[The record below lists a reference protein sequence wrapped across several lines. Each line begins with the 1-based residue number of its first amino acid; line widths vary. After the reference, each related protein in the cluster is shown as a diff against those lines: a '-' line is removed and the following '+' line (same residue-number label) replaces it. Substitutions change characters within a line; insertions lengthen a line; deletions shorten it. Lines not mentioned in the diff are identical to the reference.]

1 MIILEKNIQA
11 LLSGVNE
18 PLGNKLLNFIQNK
31 TCSRFNIDENLN
43 IFDKTHNVFMYENL
57 EEELNFFYQSILEK
71 TPRYPFICIYGI
83 GNALLIKN
91 LVKHYK
97 HLFVFESEIE
107 LFILAL
113 STIDLSEELCSGK
126 IYLVDIQEKKIN
138 LQLRILFD
146 QNDVF
151 LWLNL
156 YEMFINNNFYKKCYY
171 EEILNADKIIHENIN
186 LVIRNL
192 DPDSKI
198 SLSCYENFYKNIPL
212 MLKNIPFKRIIDERK
227 GLFESC
233 IVVCAGPS
241 LQKQIPLLKKYQEN
255 FVIFCVDGAYPL
267 LVKHNITPD
276 YVLNLDFEE
285 YPLEFFKE
293 VNPENKTL
301 FILAASTHPSVVDY
315 LYKKQIPLSIVL
327 SDNLPYQNLH
337 INDFGYLEFGTH
349 VGHACYTLAIALKFK
364 NIIIIGQDLSFDKQ
378 GNSHFDSFD
387 LGNDIDTTLNIP
399 TLKTVAYGGL
409 GEVLTHLAWDD
420 YRKKLEDLFARNS
433 QVNFLNATEGGARIE
448 FSKEI
453 NFELCCKKFKNLNNK
468 LNKSLLKTLT
478 ANRSVKILNKILET
492 FKEEKQNALF
502 CLEHAMRLNDVLKM
516 ILASDRKLP
525 LDFLKNT
532 YESISNFESFLEI
545 NSFLN
550 DGVLKGVIFHKGKL
564 LSEVII
570 SKIED
575 EKEYLLMYLKS
586 YKQWLEIFIF
596 RLQLKCDIYNFL
608 V

>member
-1 MIILEKNIQA
+1 MTILEKNIQA

-18 PLGNKLLNFIQNK
+18 PLGNKLLKFIQNK
-31 TCSRFNIDENLN
+31 TCFRFSIDENLN
-43 IFDKTHNVFMYENL
+43 IYDKTHNVFIYENL
-57 EEELNFFYQSILEK
+57 EEELNFFYQGILEK

-91 LVKHYK
+91 LAKHYK

-126 IYLVDIQEKKIN
+126 IYLVDIEEERVDM
-138 LQLRILFD
+138 QLRILFD

-156 YEMFINNNFYKKCYY
+156 YEMFINNNFYKKYYY
-171 EEILNADKIIHENIN
+171 EEILNTDKIIHENIN

-267 LVKHNITPD
+267 LVKHDIIPD

-315 LYKKQIPLSIVL
+315 LYKKQIPLSIAL
-327 SDNLPYQNLH
+327 SDNLPYQKLH

-364 NIIIIGQDLSFDKQ
+364 NIILVGQDLSFDKQ

-387 LGNDIDTTLNIP
+387 LGSDIDTTLDIP

-448 FSKEI
+448 FAKEI

-468 LNKSLLKTLT
+468 LNKYPPKTLT
-478 ANRSVKILNKILET
+478 ANRSIKILNKILET

-502 CLEHAMRLNDVLKM
+502 CLEHAMRLNDALKM

-525 LDFLKNT
+525 LNFLKNT
-532 YESISNFESFLEI
+532 YESVNKFESFLEI
-545 NSFLN
+545 NSLLN

-596 RLQLKCDIYNFL
+596 RSQLKYDIYNFL

>member
-1 MIILEKNIQA
+1 MTILEKNIQA

-31 TCSRFNIDENLN
+31 TCSHFNIDENLN

-71 TPRYPFICIYGI
+71 TPRYPFVCIYGI

-91 LVKHYK
+91 LAKHYK

-113 STIDLSEELCSGK
+113 SMLDLSEELCSGK

-156 YEMFINNNFYKKCYY
+156 YEMFINNNFYKKYYY
-171 EEILNADKIIHENIN
+171 EEILNADKIIYENIN

-364 NIIIIGQDLSFDKQ
+364 NIILIGQDLSFDKQ

-387 LGNDIDTTLNIP
+387 LGSDIDTTLDIP
-399 TLKTVAYGGL
+399 TLKTIAYGGL

-448 FSKEI
+448 FTKEI

-468 LNKSLLKTLT
+468 LNKSLPKTLT

-532 YESISNFESFLEI
+532 YESVSNFESFLEI

-550 DGVLKGVIFHKGKL
+550 NGVLKGVIFHKGKI

-596 RLQLKCDIYNFL
+596 RLQLKCDIYNF
-608 V
+608 

>member
-1 MIILEKNIQA
+1 MSLLEKNIQA

-31 TCSRFNIDENLN
+31 TCSRFSMDENLN

-91 LVKHYK
+91 LAKHYK

-113 STIDLSEELCSGK
+113 SVLDLSEELCSGK
-126 IYLVDIQEKKIN
+126 IYLVDIKEERVN

-146 QNDVF
+146 QNDMF
-151 LWLNL
+151 LWLNV
-156 YEMFINNNFYKKCYY
+156 YEMFINHNFYKKYYY

-267 LVKHNITPD
+267 LVKHDITPD

-315 LYKKQIPLSIVL
+315 LYKKQIPLSVTL

-364 NIIIIGQDLSFDKQ
+364 NIILIGQDLSFDKQ

-387 LGNDIDTTLNIP
+387 LGSDIDTTLNIP

-448 FSKEI
+448 FTKEI

-468 LNKSLLKTLT
+468 LNKSLPKTLT
-478 ANRSVKILNKILET
+478 ANRSIKILNKILET

-516 ILASDRKLP
+516 ILASDKKLP

-532 YESISNFESFLEI
+532 YESVSNFESFLEI
-545 NSFLN
+545 NSLLN

-596 RLQLKCDIYNFL
+596 RLQLKYDIYNFL

>member
-1 MIILEKNIQA
+1 MTILEKNIQA

-31 TCSRFNIDENLN
+31 TCSHFNIDENLN

-71 TPRYPFICIYGI
+71 TPRYPFVCIYGI

-91 LVKHYK
+91 LAKHYK

-113 STIDLSEELCSGK
+113 STLDLSEELCSGK

-156 YEMFINNNFYKKCYY
+156 YEMFINNNFYKKYYY
-171 EEILNADKIIHENIN
+171 EEILNADKIIYENIN

-387 LGNDIDTTLNIP
+387 LGSDIDTTLDIP
-399 TLKTVAYGGL
+399 TLKTIAYGGL

-448 FSKEI
+448 FTKEI

-468 LNKSLLKTLT
+468 LNKSLPKTLT

-532 YESISNFESFLEI
+532 YESVSNFESFLEI

-550 DGVLKGVIFHKGKL
+550 NGVLKGVIFHKGKI

-596 RLQLKCDIYNFL
+596 RLQLKCDIYNF
-608 V
+608 

>member
-1 MIILEKNIQA
+1 MNLLEKNIQA

-43 IFDKTHNVFMYENL
+43 IYDKTHNVFMYENL

-71 TPRYPFICIYGI
+71 TSRYPFICIYGI

-91 LVKHYK
+91 LAKHYK

-113 STIDLSEELCSGK
+113 STLDLSEELCSGK

-156 YEMFINNNFYKKCYY
+156 YEMFINNNFYKKYYY

-267 LVKHNITPD
+267 LVKHDITPD

-315 LYKKQIPLSIVL
+315 LYKKQIPLSIAL

-387 LGNDIDTTLNIP
+387 LGSDIDTTLNIP

-409 GEVLTHLAWDD
+409 GKVLTHLAWDN

-448 FSKEI
+448 FAKEI

-468 LNKSLLKTLT
+468 LNKYPPKTLT
-478 ANRSVKILNKILET
+478 ANRSIKILNKILET

-502 CLEHAMRLNDVLKM
+502 CLEHAMRLNDALKM

-525 LDFLKNT
+525 LNFLKNT
-532 YESISNFESFLEI
+532 YESVNKFESFLEI
-545 NSFLN
+545 NSLLN

-596 RLQLKCDIYNFL
+596 RLQLKCDIYNF
-608 V
+608 

>member
-1 MIILEKNIQA
+1 MTILEKNIQA

-43 IFDKTHNVFMYENL
+43 IYDKTHNVFMYENL
-57 EEELNFFYQSILEK
+57 EQEINFFYQSILEK
-71 TPRYPFICIYGI
+71 TLRYPFVCIYGI

-91 LVKHYK
+91 LAKHYK

-301 FILAASTHPSVVDY
+301 FILAASTHPSVIDY
-315 LYKKQIPLSIVL
+315 LYKKQIPLSIAL

-564 LSEVII
+564 LSEVI
-570 SKIED
+570 
-575 EKEYLLMYLKS
+575 
-586 YKQWLEIFIF
+586 
-596 RLQLKCDIYNFL
+596 
-608 V
+608 

>member
-1 MIILEKNIQA
+1 
-11 LLSGVNE
+11 
-18 PLGNKLLNFIQNK
+18 
-31 TCSRFNIDENLN
+31 CSRFNIDENLN

-71 TPRYPFICIYGI
+71 TPRYPFVCIYGI

-91 LVKHYK
+91 LAKHYK

-113 STIDLSEELCSGK
+113 STLDLSEELCSGK

-156 YEMFINNNFYKKCYY
+156 YEMFINNNFYKKYYY

-186 LVIRNL
+186 LIIRNL

-301 FILAASTHPSVVDY
+301 FILAASTYPSVVDY
-315 LYKKQIPLSIVL
+315 LYKKRIPLSIVL

-387 LGNDIDTTLNIP
+387 LGSDIDTTLNIP

-468 LNKSLLKTLT
+468 LNKSLPKTLT

-532 YESISNFESFLEI
+532 YESVSNFESFLEI
-545 NSFLN
+545 NSLLN
-550 DGVLKGVIFHKGKL
+550 DGVLKGVVFHKGKL
-564 LSEVII
+564 LSEVVI

-596 RLQLKCDIYNFL
+596 RLQLKYDIYNFL

>member
-1 MIILEKNIQA
+1 MTILEKNIQA

-43 IFDKTHNVFMYENL
+43 IYDKTHNVFMYENL
-57 EEELNFFYQSILEK
+57 EQEINFFYQSILEK
-71 TPRYPFICIYGI
+71 TLRYPFVCIYGI

-91 LVKHYK
+91 LAKHYK

-301 FILAASTHPSVVDY
+301 FILAASTHPSVIDY
-315 LYKKQIPLSIVL
+315 LYKKQIPLSIAL

-468 LNKSLLKTLT
+468 LNKSLPKTLT

>member
-1 MIILEKNIQA
+1 MDHTRKNIQA

-43 IFDKTHNVFMYENL
+43 IYDKTHNVFMYENL

-71 TPRYPFICIYGI
+71 TPRYPYICIYGI

-91 LVKHYK
+91 LAKHYK

-107 LFILAL
+107 LLSLAL
-113 STIDLSEELCSGK
+113 STIDLSEDLCSGK

-156 YEMFINNNFYKKCYY
+156 YEMFINNNFYKKYYY

-267 LVKHNITPD
+267 LIKHNITPD

-364 NIIIIGQDLSFDKQ
+364 NIILVGQDLSFDKQ

-387 LGNDIDTTLNIP
+387 LGSDIDTTLDIP
-399 TLKTVAYGGL
+399 TLKTIAYGGL

-433 QVNFLNATEGGARIE
+433 QVNFLNATEGGARID
-448 FSKEI
+448 FTKEI
-453 NFELCCKKFKNLNNK
+453 NFELCCKKFKNLNSK
-468 LNKSLLKTLT
+468 LNKSLPKTLT
-478 ANRSVKILNKILET
+478 ANRSIKILNKILET

-532 YESISNFESFLEI
+532 YESVNKFESFLEI
-545 NSFLN
+545 NSLLN

-596 RLQLKCDIYNFL
+596 RLQLKYDIYNFL

>member
-1 MIILEKNIQA
+1 MTILEKNIQA

-43 IFDKTHNVFMYENL
+43 IYDKTHNVFMYENL

-91 LVKHYK
+91 LAKHYK

-113 STIDLSEELCSGK
+113 STLDLSEELCSGK

-156 YEMFINNNFYKKCYY
+156 YEMFINNNFYKKYYY

-364 NIIIIGQDLSFDKQ
+364 NIILIGQDLSFDKQ

-387 LGNDIDTTLNIP
+387 LGSDIDTTLDIP

-448 FSKEI
+448 FTKEI
-453 NFELCCKKFKNLNNK
+453 NFELCCKKFKNLNSK
-468 LNKSLLKTLT
+468 LNKSLPKTLT
-478 ANRSVKILNKILET
+478 ANRSIKILNKILET

-532 YESISNFESFLEI
+532 YESVNKFESFLEI
-545 NSFLN
+545 NSLLN

-596 RLQLKCDIYNFL
+596 RLQLKYDIYNFL

>member
-1 MIILEKNIQA
+1 MTILEKNIQA

-71 TPRYPFICIYGI
+71 TPRYPFVCIYGI

-91 LVKHYK
+91 LAKHYK

-113 STIDLSEELCSGK
+113 SALDLSEELYSGK

-156 YEMFINNNFYKKCYY
+156 YEMFINNNFYKKYYY

-285 YPLEFFKE
+285 YPIEFFKE

-315 LYKKQIPLSIVL
+315 LYKKQIPLSIAL

-364 NIIIIGQDLSFDKQ
+364 NIILIGQDLSFDKQ

-387 LGNDIDTTLNIP
+387 LGSDIDAILDIP
-399 TLKTVAYGGL
+399 TLKTIAYGGL

-448 FSKEI
+448 FAKEI

-468 LNKSLLKTLT
+468 LNKHPPKTLT
-478 ANRSVKILNKILET
+478 DNRSIKVLNKILEA
-492 FKEEKQNALF
+492 FKKEKQNALF
-502 CLEHAMRLNDVLKM
+502 CLEHAMRLNDALKM

-525 LDFLKNT
+525 LNFLKNT
-532 YESISNFESFLEI
+532 YESVNKFESFLEI
-545 NSFLN
+545 NSLLN

>member
-1 MIILEKNIQA
+1 
-11 LLSGVNE
+11 
-18 PLGNKLLNFIQNK
+18 
-31 TCSRFNIDENLN
+31 N
-43 IFDKTHNVFMYENL
+43 IFDKTHNVFMYEKL

-71 TPRYPFICIYGI
+71 TPRYPFVCIYGI
-83 GNALLIKN
+83 GNALLIKD

-113 STIDLSEELCSGK
+113 STLDLSEELCSGK

-276 YVLNLDFEE
+276 YVLNLDLEE

-364 NIIIIGQDLSFDKQ
+364 NIILIGQDLSFDKQ

-387 LGNDIDTTLNIP
+387 LGSDIDTTLDIP

-448 FSKEI
+448 FTKEI

-468 LNKSLLKTLT
+468 LNKSLPKTLT
-478 ANRSVKILNKILET
+478 TNRSVKILNKILET

-516 ILASDRKLP
+516 ILASDKKLP

-532 YESISNFESFLEI
+532 YESVSNFESFLEI
-545 NSFLN
+545 NSLLN

-596 RLQLKCDIYNFL
+596 RLQLKYDIYNFL

>member
-1 MIILEKNIQA
+1 
-11 LLSGVNE
+11 
-18 PLGNKLLNFIQNK
+18 
-31 TCSRFNIDENLN
+31 
-43 IFDKTHNVFMYENL
+43 
-57 EEELNFFYQSILEK
+57 K
-71 TPRYPFICIYGI
+71 TPRYPFVCIYGI

-91 LVKHYK
+91 LAKHYK

-113 STIDLSEELCSGK
+113 STLDLSEELCSGK

-146 QNDVF
+146 QNDMF
-151 LWLNL
+151 LWLGL
-156 YEMFINNNFYKKCYY
+156 YEMFINNNFYKKYYY
-171 EEILNADKIIHENIN
+171 EEILNTDKIIHENIN

-267 LVKHNITPD
+267 LVKHDIIPD

-364 NIIIIGQDLSFDKQ
+364 NIILVGQDLSFDKQ

-387 LGNDIDTTLNIP
+387 LGSDIDTTLDIP

-420 YRKKLEDLFARNS
+420 YRKKLEDLFARNP

-448 FSKEI
+448 FTKEI

-468 LNKSLLKTLT
+468 LNKYPPKTLT

-502 CLEHAMRLNDVLKM
+502 CLEHAMRLNDALKM

-525 LDFLKNT
+525 LDFFKNT
-532 YESISNFESFLEI
+532 YESVSNFESFLEI
-545 NSFLN
+545 NSLLN

-596 RLQLKCDIYNFL
+596 RLQLKYDIYNFL

>member
-1 MIILEKNIQA
+1 MDHTRKNIQA

-43 IFDKTHNVFMYENL
+43 IYDKTHNVFMYENL

-71 TPRYPFICIYGI
+71 TPRYPFVCIYGI

-91 LVKHYK
+91 LAKHYK

-107 LFILAL
+107 LLSLAL

-156 YEMFINNNFYKKCYY
+156 YEMFINNNFYKKYYY
-171 EEILNADKIIHENIN
+171 EEILNTDKIIYENIN

-198 SLSCYENFYKNIPL
+198 SLPCYENFYKNIPL

-301 FILAASTHPSVVDY
+301 FILAASTHSSVVDY
-315 LYKKQIPLSIVL
+315 LYKKQIPLSIAL
-327 SDNLPYQNLH
+327 NDNFPYQNLH

-387 LGNDIDTTLNIP
+387 LGSDIDTTLNIP
-399 TLKTVAYGGL
+399 TLKTVAYRGL

-420 YRKKLEDLFARNS
+420 YRKKIEDLFARNS
-433 QVNFLNATEGGARIE
+433 QVNFLNAIEGGARIE
-448 FSKEI
+448 FTKEI

-468 LNKSLLKTLT
+468 LKKYPPKTLT
-478 ANRSVKILNKILET
+478 ANRSVKILNKILAT
-492 FKEEKQNALF
+492 FKEEKQNTLI

-516 ILASDRKLP
+516 ILDSDRKLP

-532 YESISNFESFLEI
+532 YESVNKFESFLEI
-545 NSFLN
+545 NSLLN

-564 LSEVII
+564 LSGVII

>member
-1 MIILEKNIQA
+1 
-11 LLSGVNE
+11 
-18 PLGNKLLNFIQNK
+18 
-31 TCSRFNIDENLN
+31 
-43 IFDKTHNVFMYENL
+43 
-57 EEELNFFYQSILEK
+57 K
-71 TPRYPFICIYGI
+71 TPRYPFVCIYGI

-91 LVKHYK
+91 LAKHYK

-113 STIDLSEELCSGK
+113 SMIDLSEELCSGK
-126 IYLVDIQEKKIN
+126 IYLVDIKEERVN

-146 QNDVF
+146 QNDMF
-151 LWLNL
+151 LWLNV
-156 YEMFINNNFYKKCYY
+156 YEMFINHNFYKKYYY

-267 LVKHNITPD
+267 LVKHDITPD

-315 LYKKQIPLSIVL
+315 LYKKQIPLSVTL

-364 NIIIIGQDLSFDKQ
+364 NIILIGQDLSFDKQ

-387 LGNDIDTTLNIP
+387 LGSDIDTTLNIP

-448 FSKEI
+448 FTKEI

-468 LNKSLLKTLT
+468 LNKSLPKTLT
-478 ANRSVKILNKILET
+478 ANRSIKILNKILET

-516 ILASDRKLP
+516 ILASDKKLP

-532 YESISNFESFLEI
+532 YESVSNFESFLEI
-545 NSFLN
+545 NSLLN

-596 RLQLKCDIYNFL
+596 RLQLKYDIYNFL

>member
-1 MIILEKNIQA
+1 MSLLEKNIQA

-43 IFDKTHNVFMYENL
+43 IYDKTHNVFMYENL

-71 TPRYPFICIYGI
+71 TLRYPFICIYGI

-91 LVKHYK
+91 LAKHYK

-113 STIDLSEELCSGK
+113 STIDLSEELCSGR
-126 IYLVDIQEKKIN
+126 IYLVDIKEERVN

-146 QNDVF
+146 QNDMF
-151 LWLNL
+151 LWLNV
-156 YEMFINNNFYKKCYY
+156 YEMFINHNFYKKYYY

-267 LVKHNITPD
+267 LVKHDITPD

-315 LYKKQIPLSIVL
+315 LYKKQIPLSVTL

-364 NIIIIGQDLSFDKQ
+364 NIIFIGQDLSFDKQ

-387 LGNDIDTTLNIP
+387 LGSDIDTTLNIP

-453 NFELCCKKFKNLNNK
+453 NFELCCKKFKNLNSK
-468 LNKSLLKTLT
+468 LNKSLPKTLT
-478 ANRSVKILNKILET
+478 ANRSIKIFNKILET

-502 CLEHAMRLNDVLKM
+502 CLEDAMRLNDALKM
-516 ILASDRKLP
+516 ILTSDRKLP

-532 YESISNFESFLEI
+532 YESVSNFESFLEI
-545 NSFLN
+545 NSLLN

-564 LSEVII
+564 LSEVVI

-596 RLQLKCDIYNFL
+596 RLQLKYDIYNFL

>member
-1 MIILEKNIQA
+1 MTILEKNIQA

-57 EEELNFFYQSILEK
+57 EEEINFFYQSILEK

-91 LVKHYK
+91 LAKHYK

-113 STIDLSEELCSGK
+113 SMIDLSEELCSGK
-126 IYLVDIQEKKIN
+126 IYLVDIKEERVN

-146 QNDVF
+146 QNDMF
-151 LWLNL
+151 LWLNV
-156 YEMFINNNFYKKCYY
+156 YEMFINHNFYKKYYY

-267 LVKHNITPD
+267 LVKHDITPD

-315 LYKKQIPLSIVL
+315 LYKKQIPLSVTL

-364 NIIIIGQDLSFDKQ
+364 NIILIGQDLSFDKQ

-387 LGNDIDTTLNIP
+387 LGSDIDTTLNIP

-448 FSKEI
+448 FTKEI

-468 LNKSLLKTLT
+468 LNKSLPKTLT
-478 ANRSVKILNKILET
+478 ANRSIKILNKILET

-516 ILASDRKLP
+516 ILASDKKLP

-532 YESISNFESFLEI
+532 YESVSNFESFLEI
-545 NSFLN
+545 NSLLN

-596 RLQLKCDIYNFL
+596 RLQLKYDIYNFL

>member
-1 MIILEKNIQA
+1 
-11 LLSGVNE
+11 
-18 PLGNKLLNFIQNK
+18 
-31 TCSRFNIDENLN
+31 
-43 IFDKTHNVFMYENL
+43 
-57 EEELNFFYQSILEK
+57 
-71 TPRYPFICIYGI
+71 
-83 GNALLIKN
+83 
-91 LVKHYK
+91 
-97 HLFVFESEIE
+97 
-107 LFILAL
+107 
-113 STIDLSEELCSGK
+113 
-126 IYLVDIQEKKIN
+126 
-138 LQLRILFD
+138 
-146 QNDVF
+146 
-151 LWLNL
+151 
-156 YEMFINNNFYKKCYY
+156 
-171 EEILNADKIIHENIN
+171 NIN

-301 FILAASTHPSVVDY
+301 FILAASTHPSVIDY
-315 LYKKQIPLSIVL
+315 LYKKQIPLSIAL

>member
-1 MIILEKNIQA
+1 MTILEKNIQA

-43 IFDKTHNVFMYENL
+43 IYDKTHNVFMYENL

-91 LVKHYK
+91 LAKHYK

-126 IYLVDIQEKKIN
+126 IYLVDIKEERVN

-156 YEMFINNNFYKKCYY
+156 YEMFINNNFYKKYYY

-212 MLKNIPFKRIIDERK
+212 MLKNIPFKRIIDKRK

-387 LGNDIDTTLNIP
+387 LGSDIDTTLDIP
-399 TLKTVAYGGL
+399 TLKTIAYGGL

-448 FSKEI
+448 FTKEI

-468 LNKSLLKTLT
+468 LNKYPPKTLT

-502 CLEHAMRLNDVLKM
+502 CLEDAMRLNDALKM
-516 ILASDRKLP
+516 ILTSDRKLP

-532 YESISNFESFLEI
+532 YESVSNFESFLEI
-545 NSFLN
+545 NSLLN

-564 LSEVII
+564 LSEVVI

-596 RLQLKCDIYNFL
+596 RLQLKYDIYNFL

>member
-1 MIILEKNIQA
+1 MTILEKNIQA

-43 IFDKTHNVFMYENL
+43 IYDKTHNVFMYENL

-71 TPRYPFICIYGI
+71 TPRYPFVCIYGI

-91 LVKHYK
+91 LAKHYK

-156 YEMFINNNFYKKCYY
+156 YEMFINNNFYKKYYY

-267 LVKHNITPD
+267 LIKHNITPD

-315 LYKKQIPLSIVL
+315 LYKKQIPLSIAL

-349 VGHACYTLAIALKFK
+349 VGHACYTLAIALKFE
-364 NIIIIGQDLSFDKQ
+364 NIILVGQDLSFDKQ

-387 LGNDIDTTLNIP
+387 LGSDIDTTLDIP
-399 TLKTVAYGGL
+399 TLKTIAYGGL

-433 QVNFLNATEGGARIE
+433 QVNFLNATEGGARID
-448 FSKEI
+448 FTKEI
-453 NFELCCKKFKNLNNK
+453 NFELCCKKFKNLNSK
-468 LNKSLLKTLT
+468 LNKSLPKTLT
-478 ANRSVKILNKILET
+478 ANRSIKILNKILET

-532 YESISNFESFLEI
+532 YESVSKFESFLEI
-545 NSFLN
+545 NFFLN

-564 LSEVII
+564 LSEVVI

-575 EKEYLLMYLKS
+575 EEEYLLMYLKS
-586 YKQWLEIFIF
+586 YKRWLEIFIF

>member
-1 MIILEKNIQA
+1 MTILEKNIQA

-43 IFDKTHNVFMYENL
+43 IYDKTHNVFMYENL

-71 TPRYPFICIYGI
+71 TPRYPFVCIYGI

-91 LVKHYK
+91 LAKHYK

-113 STIDLSEELCSGK
+113 STLDLSEELCSGK

-156 YEMFINNNFYKKCYY
+156 YEMFINNNFYKKYYY

-186 LVIRNL
+186 LIIRNL

-301 FILAASTHPSVVDY
+301 FILAASTYPSVVDY
-315 LYKKQIPLSIVL
+315 LYKKRIPLSIVL

-387 LGNDIDTTLNIP
+387 LGSDIDTTLNIP

-468 LNKSLLKTLT
+468 LNKSLPKTLT

-532 YESISNFESFLEI
+532 YESVSNFESFLEI
-545 NSFLN
+545 NSLLN
-550 DGVLKGVIFHKGKL
+550 DGVLKGVVFHKGKL
-564 LSEVII
+564 LSEVVI

-596 RLQLKCDIYNFL
+596 RLQLKYDIYNFL

>member
-1 MIILEKNIQA
+1 MTILEKNIQA

-43 IFDKTHNVFMYENL
+43 IYDKTHNVFMYENL

-91 LVKHYK
+91 LAKHYK

-113 STIDLSEELCSGK
+113 STLDLSEELCSGK

-156 YEMFINNNFYKKCYY
+156 YEMFINNNFYKKYYY

-212 MLKNIPFKRIIDERK
+212 MLKNIPFKRIIDKRK

-301 FILAASTHPSVVDY
+301 FILAASTHSSVVDY

-387 LGNDIDTTLNIP
+387 LGSDIDTTLDIP
-399 TLKTVAYGGL
+399 TLKTIAYGGL

-448 FSKEI
+448 FTKEI

-468 LNKSLLKTLT
+468 LNKYPPKTLT

-532 YESISNFESFLEI
+532 YESVSNFESFLEI
-545 NSFLN
+545 NSLLN

-564 LSEVII
+564 LSEVVI

-596 RLQLKCDIYNFL
+596 RLQLKYDIYNFL

>member
-1 MIILEKNIQA
+1 MTILEKNIQA

-31 TCSRFNIDENLN
+31 TCSRFSIDENLN
-43 IFDKTHNVFMYENL
+43 IYDKTHNVFMYENL
-57 EEELNFFYQSILEK
+57 EEEINFFYQSILEK

-91 LVKHYK
+91 LAKHYK

-113 STIDLSEELCSGK
+113 STLDLSEELCSGK

-156 YEMFINNNFYKKCYY
+156 YEMFINNNFYKKYYY

-212 MLKNIPFKRIIDERK
+212 MLKNIPFKRIIDKRK

-387 LGNDIDTTLNIP
+387 LGSDIDTILDIP
-399 TLKTVAYGGL
+399 TLKTIAYGGL

-448 FSKEI
+448 FTKEI

-468 LNKSLLKTLT
+468 LNKYPPKTLT

-532 YESISNFESFLEI
+532 YESVSNFESFLEI
-545 NSFLN
+545 NSLLN

-564 LSEVII
+564 LSEVVI

-596 RLQLKCDIYNFL
+596 RLQLKYDIYNFL

>member
-1 MIILEKNIQA
+1 MTILEKNIQA

-43 IFDKTHNVFMYENL
+43 IFDKTHNVFMYEKL

-71 TPRYPFICIYGI
+71 TPRYPFVCIYGI
-83 GNALLIKN
+83 GNALLIKD

-113 STIDLSEELCSGK
+113 STLDLSEELCSGK

-276 YVLNLDFEE
+276 YVLNLDLEE

-364 NIIIIGQDLSFDKQ
+364 NIILIGQDLSFDKQ

-387 LGNDIDTTLNIP
+387 LGSDIDTTLDIP

-448 FSKEI
+448 FTKEI

-468 LNKSLLKTLT
+468 LNKSLPKTLT
-478 ANRSVKILNKILET
+478 TNRSVKILNKILET

-516 ILASDRKLP
+516 ILASDKKLP

-532 YESISNFESFLEI
+532 YESVSNFESFLEI
-545 NSFLN
+545 NSLLN

-596 RLQLKCDIYNFL
+596 RLQLKYDIYNFL

>member
-1 MIILEKNIQA
+1 MSLLEKNIQA

-57 EEELNFFYQSILEK
+57 EEEINFFYQSILEK
-71 TPRYPFICIYGI
+71 TPRYPFVCIYGI

-91 LVKHYK
+91 LAKHYK

-126 IYLVDIQEKKIN
+126 IYLVDIEEERVDM
-138 LQLRILFD
+138 QLRILFD

-156 YEMFINNNFYKKCYY
+156 YEMFINNNFYKKYYY
-171 EEILNADKIIHENIN
+171 EEILNTDKIIHENIN

-267 LVKHNITPD
+267 LVKHDIIPD

-315 LYKKQIPLSIVL
+315 LYKKQIPLSIAL
-327 SDNLPYQNLH
+327 SDNLPYQKLH

-364 NIIIIGQDLSFDKQ
+364 NIILVGQDLSFDKQ

-387 LGNDIDTTLNIP
+387 LGSDIDTTLDIP

-448 FSKEI
+448 FAKEI

-468 LNKSLLKTLT
+468 LNKYPPKTLT
-478 ANRSVKILNKILET
+478 ANRSIKILNKILET

-502 CLEHAMRLNDVLKM
+502 CLEHAMRLNDALKM

-525 LDFLKNT
+525 LNFLKNT
-532 YESISNFESFLEI
+532 YESVNKFESFLEI
-545 NSFLN
+545 NSLLN

-596 RLQLKCDIYNFL
+596 RSQLKYDIYNFL

>member
-1 MIILEKNIQA
+1 
-11 LLSGVNE
+11 
-18 PLGNKLLNFIQNK
+18 
-31 TCSRFNIDENLN
+31 
-43 IFDKTHNVFMYENL
+43 
-57 EEELNFFYQSILEK
+57 
-71 TPRYPFICIYGI
+71 
-83 GNALLIKN
+83 
-91 LVKHYK
+91 
-97 HLFVFESEIE
+97 
-107 LFILAL
+107 
-113 STIDLSEELCSGK
+113 
-126 IYLVDIQEKKIN
+126 
-138 LQLRILFD
+138 
-146 QNDVF
+146 
-151 LWLNL
+151 
-156 YEMFINNNFYKKCYY
+156 
-171 EEILNADKIIHENIN
+171 
-186 LVIRNL
+186 
-192 DPDSKI
+192 PDSKI

-212 MLKNIPFKRIIDERK
+212 MLKNIPFKRIIDKRK

-387 LGNDIDTTLNIP
+387 LGSDIDTTLDIP
-399 TLKTVAYGGL
+399 TLKTIAYGGL

-448 FSKEI
+448 FTKEI

-468 LNKSLLKTLT
+468 LNKYPPKTLT

-502 CLEHAMRLNDVLKM
+502 CLEHAMRLNDV
-516 ILASDRKLP
+516 
-525 LDFLKNT
+525 
-532 YESISNFESFLEI
+532 
-545 NSFLN
+545 
-550 DGVLKGVIFHKGKL
+550 
-564 LSEVII
+564 
-570 SKIED
+570 
-575 EKEYLLMYLKS
+575 
-586 YKQWLEIFIF
+586 
-596 RLQLKCDIYNFL
+596 
-608 V
+608 

>member
-1 MIILEKNIQA
+1 MTILEKNIQA

-43 IFDKTHNVFMYENL
+43 IYDKTHNVFMYENL

-71 TPRYPFICIYGI
+71 TPRYPFVCIYGI

-91 LVKHYK
+91 LAKHYK

-113 STIDLSEELCSGK
+113 SMLDLSEELCSGK

-156 YEMFINNNFYKKCYY
+156 YEMFINNNFYKKYYY

-267 LVKHNITPD
+267 LIKHNITPD

-315 LYKKQIPLSIVL
+315 LYKKQIPLSIAL

-364 NIIIIGQDLSFDKQ
+364 NIILIGQDLSFDKQ

-387 LGNDIDTTLNIP
+387 LGSDIDTTLDIP

-448 FSKEI
+448 FTKEI

-468 LNKSLLKTLT
+468 LNKYPPKTLT

-502 CLEHAMRLNDVLKM
+502 CLEHAMRLNDALKM

-532 YESISNFESFLEI
+532 YESVSNFESFLEI

-550 DGVLKGVIFHKGKL
+550 NGVLKGVIFHKGKI

-596 RLQLKCDIYNFL
+596 RLQLKYDIYNFL

>member
-1 MIILEKNIQA
+1 MTILEKNIQA

-91 LVKHYK
+91 LAKHYK

-255 FVIFCVDGAYPL
+255 FVIFCVDGVYPL

-301 FILAASTHPSVVDY
+301 FILAASTHPRVIDY
-315 LYKKQIPLSIVL
+315 LYKKQIPLSIAL

-387 LGNDIDTTLNIP
+387 LGSDIDTTLNIP

-448 FSKEI
+448 FTKEI

-468 LNKSLLKTLT
+468 LNKSLPKTLT

-532 YESISNFESFLEI
+532 YESVNKFESFLEI
-545 NSFLN
+545 NSLLN
-550 DGVLKGVIFHKGKL
+550 DGVLKGVIFYKGKL
-564 LSEVII
+564 LSEVIT

-596 RLQLKCDIYNFL
+596 RLQLKCDIYNF
-608 V
+608 

>member
-1 MIILEKNIQA
+1 MTILEKNIQA

-18 PLGNKLLNFIQNK
+18 PLGNKLLKFIQNK
-31 TCSRFNIDENLN
+31 TCFRFSIDENLN
-43 IFDKTHNVFMYENL
+43 IYDKTHNVFIYENL
-57 EEELNFFYQSILEK
+57 EEELNFFYQGILEK

-91 LVKHYK
+91 LAKHYK

-126 IYLVDIQEKKIN
+126 IYLVDIEEERVDM
-138 LQLRILFD
+138 QLRILFD

-156 YEMFINNNFYKKCYY
+156 YEMFINNNFYKKYYY
-171 EEILNADKIIHENIN
+171 EEILNTDKIIHENIN

-267 LVKHNITPD
+267 LVKHDIIPD

-315 LYKKQIPLSIVL
+315 LYKKQIPLSIAL
-327 SDNLPYQNLH
+327 SDNLPYQKLH

-364 NIIIIGQDLSFDKQ
+364 NIILVGQDLSFDKQ

-387 LGNDIDTTLNIP
+387 LGSDIDTTLDIP

-433 QVNFLNATEGGARIE
+433 QVNFLNAIEGGARIE
-448 FSKEI
+448 FAKEI

-468 LNKSLLKTLT
+468 LNKYPPKTLT
-478 ANRSVKILNKILET
+478 ANRSIKILNKILET

-502 CLEHAMRLNDVLKM
+502 CLEHAMRLNDALKM

-525 LDFLKNT
+525 LNFLKNT
-532 YESISNFESFLEI
+532 YESVNKFESFLEI
-545 NSFLN
+545 NSLLN

-596 RLQLKCDIYNFL
+596 RSQLKYDIYNFL

>member
-1 MIILEKNIQA
+1 MTILEKNIQA

-43 IFDKTHNVFMYENL
+43 IYDKTHNVFMYENL
-57 EEELNFFYQSILEK
+57 EEEINFFYQSILEK

-91 LVKHYK
+91 LAKHYK

-113 STIDLSEELCSGK
+113 SVLDLSEELCSGK

-156 YEMFINNNFYKKCYY
+156 YEMFINNNFYKKYYY

-212 MLKNIPFKRIIDERK
+212 MLKNIPFKRIIDKRK

-387 LGNDIDTTLNIP
+387 LGSDIDTTLDIP
-399 TLKTVAYGGL
+399 TLKTIAYGGL

-448 FSKEI
+448 FTKEI

-468 LNKSLLKTLT
+468 LNKYPPKTLT

-532 YESISNFESFLEI
+532 YESVSNFESFLEI
-545 NSFLN
+545 NSLLN

-564 LSEVII
+564 LSEVVI

-596 RLQLKCDIYNFL
+596 RLQLKYDIYNFL

>member
-1 MIILEKNIQA
+1 MTILEKNIQA

-31 TCSRFNIDENLN
+31 TCSHFNIDENLN

-71 TPRYPFICIYGI
+71 TSRYPFVCIYGI

-91 LVKHYK
+91 LAKHYK

-113 STIDLSEELCSGK
+113 STLDLSEELCSGK

-146 QNDVF
+146 QNDMF
-151 LWLNL
+151 LWLGL
-156 YEMFINNNFYKKCYY
+156 YEMFINNNFYKKYYY
-171 EEILNADKIIHENIN
+171 EEILNTDKIIHENIN

-267 LVKHNITPD
+267 LVKHDIIPD

-387 LGNDIDTTLNIP
+387 LGSDIDTTLDIP
-399 TLKTVAYGGL
+399 TLKTIAYGGL

-448 FSKEI
+448 FTKEI

-468 LNKSLLKTLT
+468 LNKYPPKTLT
-478 ANRSVKILNKILET
+478 ANRSIKILNKILET

-502 CLEHAMRLNDVLKM
+502 CLEHAMRLNDALNI
-516 ILASDRKLP
+516 ILANDKKLP

-532 YESISNFESFLEI
+532 YESVNKFESFLEI

-564 LSEVII
+564 LSGVII

-596 RLQLKCDIYNFL
+596 RLQLKYDIYNFL

>member
-1 MIILEKNIQA
+1 MTILEKNIQA

-43 IFDKTHNVFMYENL
+43 IYDKTHNVFMYENL
-57 EEELNFFYQSILEK
+57 EQEINFFYQSILEK
-71 TPRYPFICIYGI
+71 TLRYPFVCIYGI

-91 LVKHYK
+91 LAKHYK

-113 STIDLSEELCSGK
+113 STLDLSEELCSGK
-126 IYLVDIQEKKIN
+126 IYLVDTKEEKIN

-156 YEMFINNNFYKKCYY
+156 YEMFINNNFYKKYYY

-267 LVKHNITPD
+267 LVKHDITPD

-315 LYKKQIPLSIVL
+315 LYKKQIPLSIAL

-387 LGNDIDTTLNIP
+387 LGSDIDTTLNIP
-399 TLKTVAYGGL
+399 TLKTIAYGGL

-448 FSKEI
+448 FTKEI
-453 NFELCCKKFKNLNNK
+453 NFELCCKKFKNLNSK
-468 LNKSLLKTLT
+468 LNKSLPKTLT

-532 YESISNFESFLEI
+532 YKSVNKFESFLEV
-545 NSFLN
+545 NSLLN

-564 LSEVII
+564 LSEVIT

-575 EKEYLLMYLKS
+575 EKEHLLMYLKS

-596 RLQLKCDIYNFL
+596 RLQLKYDIYNF
-608 V
+608 

>member
-516 ILASDRKLP
+516 ILASDRKLL

>member
-1 MIILEKNIQA
+1 MTILEKNIQA

-71 TPRYPFICIYGI
+71 TPRYPFVCIYGI

-91 LVKHYK
+91 LAKHYK

-113 STIDLSEELCSGK
+113 STLDLSEELCSGK

-156 YEMFINNNFYKKCYY
+156 YEMFINNNFYKKYYY

-186 LVIRNL
+186 LIIRNL

-301 FILAASTHPSVVDY
+301 FILAASTYPSVVDY
-315 LYKKQIPLSIVL
+315 LYKKRIPLSIVL

-387 LGNDIDTTLNIP
+387 LGSDIDTTLNIP

-468 LNKSLLKTLT
+468 LNKSLPKTLT

-532 YESISNFESFLEI
+532 YESVSNFESFLEI
-545 NSFLN
+545 NSLLN
-550 DGVLKGVIFHKGKL
+550 DGVLKGVVFHKGKL
-564 LSEVII
+564 LSEVVI

-575 EKEYLLMYLKS
+575 EKEYL
-586 YKQWLEIFIF
+586 
-596 RLQLKCDIYNFL
+596 
-608 V
+608 

>member
-1 MIILEKNIQA
+1 MTILEKNIQA

-43 IFDKTHNVFMYENL
+43 IYDKTHNVFVYENL

-71 TPRYPFICIYGI
+71 TPRYPFVCIYGI

-91 LVKHYK
+91 LAKHYK

-156 YEMFINNNFYKKCYY
+156 YEMFINNNFYKKYYY

-315 LYKKQIPLSIVL
+315 LYKKQIPLSIAL

-364 NIIIIGQDLSFDKQ
+364 NIILIGQDLSFDKQ

-387 LGNDIDTTLNIP
+387 LGSDIDTTLDIP

-448 FSKEI
+448 FTKEI
-453 NFELCCKKFKNLNNK
+453 NFELCCKKFKNLNSK
-468 LNKSLLKTLT
+468 LNKSLPKTLT
-478 ANRSVKILNKILET
+478 ANRSIKILNKILET

-532 YESISNFESFLEI
+532 YESVNKFESFLEI
-545 NSFLN
+545 NSLLN

-570 SKIED
+570 SKIKD

-596 RLQLKCDIYNFL
+596 RLQLKYDIYNFL